1 MRLLLHVKSTAAAT
15 TSPTMTALN
24 SPAAER
30 NKFHI
35 ASILKDYL
43 QPGVKNRVLE
53 IASGYGTHVMHFS
66 QLFPDS
72 FWQPTEFDPAGLAS
86 ILAHLTLERDSGSP
100 RENVADP
107 VKLDVSE
114 LVDSWPAVVTKHA
127 GDYDL
132 VVNVNMI
139 HISPWRCTLGL
150 FSGAAAMLKSGGRIV
165 MYGPFAVDGVLEP
178 QSNIDF
184 DRSLKLNNQE
194 WGVRDI
200 RDVEEA
206 AAQESF
212 SLEASHD
219 VPSNNKVLVW
229 KKI

>member
-1 MRLLLHVKSTAAAT
+1 
-15 TSPTMTALN
+15 MTALN

-30 NKFHI
+30 NKVHI
-35 ASILKDYL
+35 AVVLKDYL
-43 QPGVKNRVLE
+43 KPGVKNRVLE

-66 QLFPDS
+66 QLFSDS
-72 FWQPTEFDPAGLAS
+72 FWHPTEFDPAGLAS
-86 ILAHLTLERDSGSP
+86 ITAHLALERDSGSP
-100 RENVADP
+100 RLNVADP

-114 LVDSWPAVVTKHA
+114 SAKAWPVEVTKFS

-132 VVNVNMI
+132 IVNVNMI
-139 HISPWRCTLGL
+139 HISPWKCTLGL
-150 FSGAAAMLKSGGRIV
+150 FSGARTMLKPGGRIL
-165 MYGPFAVDGVLEP
+165 MYGPFAVDGVLQP

-200 RDVEEA
+200 RDVEEV

-212 SLEASHD
+212 ALEAAHD

-229 KKI
+229 KKM